1 MMQNSTMQNVAMLAG
16 RVMLSA
22 MLFWSGYGRI
32 LSFSSIH
39 GYVADWSVPEW
50 FKPILIIWEVGGGLC
65 LLTGA
70 YTRVAAISL
79 ALFCVL
85 SAFLV
90 HLHDDDILQLIDFMK
105 NIALTGGFLYVFATG
120 AGSYSL
126 DAKFK
131 LKWSTAPAQA

>member
-1 MMQNSTMQNVAMLAG
+1 MQNAMFQNLAMLAG
-16 RVMLSA
+16 RVMLAA

-32 LSFSSIH
+32 LSYSSIH
-39 GYVADWSVPEW
+39 GYVADWSVPDW

-79 ALFCVL
+79 AVFCVL

-105 NIALTGGFLYVFATG
+105 NIALTGGFLYVAACG

-131 LKWSTAPAQA
+131 LRWSGATAQA